1 MREVSALICSLNSTA
16 DKESL
21 TTELTKLQQSYRH
34 VKGDLAGK
42 MEQLAQSEA
51 NRKSA
56 EEKIRQLTVHQNS
69 AVRKCF
75 NPLCPKNDQLQFSS
89 NSIS

>member
-1 MREVSALICSLNSTA
+1 
-16 DKESL
+16 
-21 TTELTKLQQSYRH
+21 
-34 VKGDLAGK
+34 

>member
-1 MREVSALICSLNSTA
+1 
-16 DKESL
+16 
-21 TTELTKLQQSYRH
+21 
-34 VKGDLAGK
+34 

-51 NRKSA
+51 NRKSV

>member
-1 MREVSALICSLNSTA
+1 
-16 DKESL
+16 
-21 TTELTKLQQSYRH
+21 
-34 VKGDLAGK
+34 

-51 NRKSA
+51 NRKSV

-75 NPLCPKNDQLQFSS
+75 NPLCPKNDQLQFSP
-89 NSIS
+89 NSISKKKKKKVLRIDEMVAKREML